1 MQNGL
6 AAEHGDLGSSGL
18 QHGAS
23 AHRATAQAKA
33 ALARPR
39 GAGGLTLMAV
49 TGGSSHLTPE
59 LVEKRA
65 FWQRV
70 MAVGEKRGE
79 GLERGGLAGAK
90 RAGSLR
96 GVVVTVAAINW

>member
-1 MQNGL
+1 MALLQSTVTWG
-6 AAEHGDLGSSGL
+6 AAGCSTMPVLTVPL
-18 QHGAS
+18 P
-23 AHRATAQAKA
+23 
-33 ALARPR
+33 RPKQR
-39 GAGGLTLMAV
+39 WQGPVVQGGLTLVAV

-79 GLERGGLAGAK
+79 GLERGSLAGAK

>member
-1 MQNGL
+1 MLQSTVTWG
-6 AAEHGDLGSSGL
+6 AEGCSTVPVLTVPLPRQSSAG
-18 QHGAS
+18 
-23 AHRATAQAKA
+23 KA
-33 ALARPR
+33 PWCR
-39 GAGGLTLMAV
+39 GGLTLVAV

-70 MAVGEKRGE
+70 MAVGEKQGE
-79 GLERGGLAGAK
+79 GLERGSLAGAK

>member
-1 MQNGL
+1 MALLQSTVTWG
-6 AAEHGDLGSSGL
+6 AAGCGTVPVLTVPL
-18 QHGAS
+18 P
-23 AHRATAQAKA
+23 
-33 ALARPR
+33 RPKQR
-39 GAGGLTLMAV
+39 WQGPVVQGELTLVAV

-96 GVVVTVAAINW
+96 GVIVTVAANNW

>member
-6 AAEHGDLGSSGL
+6 AAEQGDLGSSGL

-39 GAGGLTLMAV
+39 GAGGLTLVAV

-65 FWQRV
+65 FRQSDGR
-70 MAVGEKRGE
+70 GRERGE
-79 GLERGGLAGAK
+79 GLVRGSLAGAK

-96 GVVVTVAAINW
+96 GVVVTMAAINW